1 MNPSTQPDAESTSI
15 RLLVI
20 DDQAATVQAY
30 RWVFGSG
37 AVWSST
43 PTTGDRSPESPG
55 GASPAGFDLTTCE
68 DGDEAIAMILKARLD
83 EQPFSVVFLNP
94 KLRGAHDGPETAE
107 AIRSTDDAINIVIVA
122 EPAELQP
129 EAFAQRVLPAERL
142 LFFPK
147 PFQPHVLR
155 HLANT
160 LGAKWRAELALQ
172 ESHKQLER
180 KVTLR
185 TKELAHVNELLL
197 LDISRRREVEQA
209 LVESQERYALAA
221 KAANDALWDWD
232 LIANSIYLS
241 ERWYRML
248 GVDPEEA
255 LADPE
260 VWFER
265 AHPQD
270 RQPLRLAVQDHL
282 ESDNDHFEIEH
293 RLRDA
298 DGSYRWVLCRG
309 LLVRTDECIPMRL
322 VGSMSDITAR
332 KDAEARLVHDALHDS
347 LTGLP
352 NRVLFMERLSHA
364 IQVSRRNPDMRSALL
379 FLDLDNFKLVND
391 SLGHWAGDE
400 LLRAVA
406 GRIDRCLRGTDL
418 LARFGTEKALA
429 RFGGDEFTIL
439 LMGVR
444 DEQDA
449 VQVAQRV
456 LEELSKPFRFRGQEV
471 YTTAS
476 AGISFVDAAS
486 DDPSKLLRNADIAMY
501 RAKADGRAG
510 YAIFDETMHETVV
523 NRHELETALRQALE
537 KDQLLLHYQPV
548 VSLGSGS
555 IVGFEALIR
564 WQHPTRGLISPAEF
578 VPLAEETG
586 LIDPIGSWV
595 LHQAC
600 TQLEAWQRAYP
611 RRDLSMAVNISSR
624 QFARQNLAE
633 QVRSILKDTDV
644 NARSL
649 KLEIT
654 ESVLLDNSETFR
666 DTLKQLQKLGVA
678 LHMDDFGTGYS
689 SLSYLHQ
696 FPFETIKIDRSFV
709 QNIGDGKR
717 SQDLVSSIVQL
728 AHALG
733 MNSTAE
739 GVETHEQLGWLRDH
753 KCHHAQGFLFSRP
766 VAAPMARKLIE
777 QNPRY

>member
-1 MNPSTQPDAESTSI
+1 MIQEPEATRI
-15 RLLVI
+15 HLLAV
-20 DDQAATVQAY
+20 DDQPATLQAY
-30 RWVFGSG
+30 RWVFGSSSVWTSPQGDAADQAEHTPG
-37 AVWSST
+37 AFALHACS
-43 PTTGDRSPESPG
+43 D
-55 GASPAGFDLTTCE
+55 GA
-68 DGDEAIAMILKARLD
+68 EAVETVRQALLAER
-83 EQPFSVVFLNP
+83 PFSVVFLNP
-94 KLRGAHDGPETAE
+94 TLQGEQDGLDLAL
-107 AIRSTDDAINIVIVA
+107 AIRGTDPDVNIVIVA
-122 EPAELQP
+122 EPAELRP
-129 EAFAQRVLPAERL
+129 DRFVERVLPAERL

-155 HLANT
+155 HLAST
-160 LGAKWRAELALQ
+160 LGAKWRAERALQ
-172 ESHKQLER
+172 LANKQLER
-180 KVTLR
+180 KVASR
-185 TKELAHVNELLL
+185 TKELAHVNELLMR
-197 LDISRRREVEQA
+197 DIARRREVEQA

-248 GVDPEEA
+248 ELDPEDA
-255 LADPE
+255 MADPE
-260 VWFER
+260 TWFER

-282 ESDNDHFEIEH
+282 EGDADHFEIEH
-293 RLRDA
+293 RLRA
-298 DGSYRWVLCRG
+298 QDGSYRWVLCRG
-309 LLVRTDECIPMRL
+309 LLVRQDGRIPMRL

-332 KDAEARLVHDALHDS
+332 KEAEARLVHDALHDS

-352 NRVLFMERLSHA
+352 NRVLFMERLAHA
-364 IQVSRRNPDMRSALL
+364 IQVSRRNLDMRSALI
-379 FLDLDNFKLVND
+379 FLDLDNFKVVND
-391 SLGHWAGDE
+391 SMGHWAGDE

-444 DEQDA
+444 DNQDA
-449 VQVAQRV
+449 VRVAQRI
-456 LEELSKPFRFRGQEV
+456 LEELGKPFHFRGQEV

-476 AGISFVDAAS
+476 AGISFVDAKS

-510 YAIFDETMHETVV
+510 YAIFDEAMHEGAVH
-523 NRHELETALRQALE
+523 RMELETALRQAMAR
-537 KDQLLLHYQPV
+537 DQLLLHYQPV
-548 VSLGSGS
+548 ISLGTGG

-564 WQHPTRGLISPAEF
+564 WQHPTRGLISPADF

-595 LHQAC
+595 LQEAC
-600 TQLEAWQRAYP
+600 SQLRAWQRAYP

-624 QFARQNLAE
+624 QFARQDLVG
-633 QVRSILKDTDV
+633 QVRNTLKDTGLS
-644 NARSL
+644 ASSL

-654 ESVLLDNSETFR
+654 ESVLLDNSDTFK
-666 DTLKQLQKLGVA
+666 DTLAELQGLGVA

-709 QNIGDGKR
+709 QSMTDGDR
-717 SQDLVSSIVQL
+717 SMELVCSIVQL

-733 MNSTAE
+733 MNTTAE
-739 GVETHEQLGWLRDH
+739 GVETHQQLGWLRDRR
-753 KCHHAQGFLFSRP
+753 CHHAQGFLFSKP
-766 VAAPMARKLIE
+766 VAAPLARKLIE
-777 QNPRY
+777 QAPTWA

>member
-1 MNPSTQPDAESTSI
+1 MTPETDNPRVQLLAIEDQP
-15 RLLVI
+15 
-20 DDQAATVQAY
+20 ATLQAY
-30 RWVFGSG
+30 RWVFGSSE
-37 AVWSST
+37 VWG
-43 PTTGDRSPESPG
+43 GDPDDESEQ
-55 GASPAGFDLTTCE
+55 GFALHTCE
-68 DGDEAIAMILKARLD
+68 QGEEAMALITQAQQAGR
-83 EQPFSVVFLNP
+83 PFSVVFLNP
-94 KLRGAHDGPETAE
+94 QLQEHKDGLDLAV
-107 AIRSTDDAINIVIVA
+107 AIRATDPDVNIVIVA
-122 EPAELQP
+122 EPTELRP
-129 EAFAQRVLPAERL
+129 DRFVHRVLPPERL

-155 HLANT
+155 HLAST
-160 LGAKWRAELALQ
+160 LGAKWRAERDLQ
-172 ESHKQLER
+172 HSHKRLEGQ
-180 KVTLR
+180 VVSR
-185 TKELAHVNELLL
+185 TKELAHVNELLMR
-197 LDISRRREVEQA
+197 DIARRREVEQA

-248 GVDPEEA
+248 DLDPTEA

-260 VWFER
+260 TWFER

-282 ESDNDHFEIEH
+282 EGEAEHFELEH
-293 RLRDA
+293 RLRTR

-309 LLVRTDECIPMRL
+309 LLVRQDGRIPMRL

-332 KDAEARLVHDALHDS
+332 KEAEARLVHDALHDS

-379 FLDLDNFKLVND
+379 FLDLDNFKVVND
-391 SLGHWAGDE
+391 SMGHWAGDE

-444 DEQDA
+444 DNADA
-449 VQVAQRV
+449 VRVVQRL
-456 LEELSKPFRFRGQEV
+456 LEELGKPFHFRGQEV

-476 AGISFVDAAS
+476 AGISFVDAKS

-501 RAKADGRAG
+501 RAKAEGRAG
-510 YAIFDETMHETVV
+510 YAIFDEAMHEGAV
-523 NRHELETALRQALE
+523 RRMELETALRQAVE
-537 KDQLLLHYQPV
+537 RDQLLLHYQPV
-548 VSLGSGS
+548 ISLGTGG
-555 IVGFEALIR
+555 IVGFEALVR
-564 WQHPTRGLISPAEF
+564 WRHPTRGLIPPADF

-595 LHQAC
+595 LQEAC
-600 TQLEAWQRAYP
+600 GQLKAWQRAYP

-624 QFARQNLAE
+624 QFSRQDLAG
-633 QVRSILKDTDV
+633 QVRETLKDTGLS
-644 NARSL
+644 AHSL

-654 ESVLLDNSETFR
+654 ESVLLDNSDTFK
-666 DTLKQLQKLGVA
+666 DTLTELQGLGVA

-709 QNIGDGKR
+709 QSMTDGDR
-717 SQDLVSSIVQL
+717 SMELVCSIVQL

-733 MNSTAE
+733 MNTTAE
-739 GVETHEQLGWLRDH
+739 GVETHQQLGWLRDR
-753 KCHHAQGFLFSRP
+753 KCHHAQGFLFSKP
-766 VAAPMARKLIE
+766 VAAPLARKLIE
-777 QNPRY
+777 QAPSWA

>member
-1 MNPSTQPDAESTSI
+1 MNPSTQPDAESAPI

-43 PTTGDRSPESPG
+43 PATGGGSPEDPG
-55 GASPAGFDLTTCE
+55 GTTPAGFDLTTCE
-68 DGDEAIAMILKARLD
+68 DGDEAIAMILEARLD

-94 KLRGAHDGPETAE
+94 QLRGDHDGPDTAE
-107 AIRSTDDAINIVIVA
+107 AIRSTDADINIVIVA
-122 EPAELQP
+122 EPAELHP
-129 EAFAQRVLPAERL
+129 ERFAQRVLPAERL

-155 HLANT
+155 HLAST

-180 KVTLR
+180 QVTLR

-197 LDISRRREVEQA
+197 RDISRRREVEQA

-248 GVDPEEA
+248 GLDPEEA

-293 RLRDA
+293 RLRAA
-298 DGSYRWVLCRG
+298 DGSYRWVMCRG
-309 LLVRTDECIPMRL
+309 LLVRTDGRIPMRL

-332 KDAEARLVHDALHDS
+332 KEAEARLVHDALHDS

-379 FLDLDNFKLVND
+379 FLDLDNFKVVND
-391 SLGHWAGDE
+391 SMGHWAGDE

-456 LEELSKPFRFRGQEV
+456 LEELSKPFHFRGQEV

-510 YAIFDETMHETVV
+510 YAIFDESMHETAVH
-523 NRHELETALRQALE
+523 RHELETALRQALD

-548 VSLGSGS
+548 VSLGSGG

-578 VPLAEETG
+578 IPLAEETG

-600 TQLEAWQRAYP
+600 TQLKAWQRAYP

-624 QFARQNLAE
+624 QFARQNLTE
-633 QVRSILKDTDV
+633 QVSSTLEDTGV

-654 ESVLLDNSETFR
+654 ESVLLDNNETFR
-666 DTLKQLQKLGVA
+666 DTLMQLQELGVA

-696 FPFETIKIDRSFV
+696 FPFETIKIDKSFV
-709 QNIGDGKR
+709 QSMGDGKR
-717 SQDLVSSIVQL
+717 SQELVCSIVQL

-739 GVETHEQLGWLRDH
+739 GVETHDQLGWLRDR

-777 QNPRY
+777 QSPRF